1 MKVAIIPARG
11 GSKRIP
17 NKNMKMFHGK
27 PIIYYAIKTAIESNL
42 FDEVFVSTDNKEIA
56 QFSIK
61 NGAKVPT
68 YRSSKNADD
77 YATTSEVLMEVINF
91 YTTQNKK
98 ISMACC
104 IYPTSPLVKPKDLIL
119 ANEVF
124 EKQSIEVL
132 ISSVKFSFP
141 VQRGFFIF
149 ENKEIGLIDPE
160 AINKRSQ
167 DLAETYHD
175 AGAFYLF
182 NPQAFL
188 KTGSLWKGK
197 IGAYILSEIQS
208 QDIDTIEDWKLAE
221 LKYEYLQ
228 SNK

>member
-1 MKVAIIPARG
+1 VKVAIIPARG

-27 PIIYYAIKTAIESNL
+27 PIIYYAIQTAIKSNL
-42 FDEVFVSTDNKEIA
+42 FDEVFVSTDNQEIA
-56 QFSIK
+56 EFAMK

-77 YATTSEVLMEVINF
+77 HATTSEVLIEVINY
-91 YTTQNKK
+91 YTSQNKK
-98 ISMACC
+98 LSMACC
-104 IYPTSPLVKPKDLIL
+104 IYPTSPLVKPKDLIS

-141 VQRGFFIF
+141 VQRGFFVF

-160 AINKRSQ
+160 SINKRSQ

-175 AGAFYLF
+175 AGAFYLLK
-182 NPQAFL
+182 PQEFL

-197 IGAYILSEIQS
+197 IGAYILPELQS
-208 QDIDTIEDWKLAE
+208 QDIDTLEDWKLAE
-221 LKYEYLQ
+221 LKHEYLQ